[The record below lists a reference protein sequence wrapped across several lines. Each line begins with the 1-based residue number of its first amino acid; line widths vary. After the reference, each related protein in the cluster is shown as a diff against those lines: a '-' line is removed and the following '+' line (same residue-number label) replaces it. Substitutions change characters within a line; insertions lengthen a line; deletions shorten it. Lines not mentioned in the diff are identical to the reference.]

1 MSQQYRS
8 QQAGTAGGF
17 AAQQGAVSGTT
28 SSGFVQQQGVATGA
42 QTVEKEIVK
51 DTIVTE
57 VIREQPRVSQV
68 PSLAFGAQGGETIRA
83 EAVTAPTGVTAPQ
96 RIATG
101 MTVSAGSRMACA
113 LTCAVADLHSSSV
126 CHPTCRRPPRRAQR
140 AS

>member
-1 MSQQYRS
+1 MSQQYNRS
-8 QQAGTAGGF
+8 QQAGAAGTFGG
-17 AAQQGAVSGTT
+17 QQGSTASGT
-28 SSGFVQQQGVATGA
+28 SSGGFVQQQGAIASGS
-42 QTVEKEIVK
+42 QTVEKEVVK

-101 MTVSAGSRMACA
+101 MTVS
-113 LTCAVADLHSSSV
+113 
-126 CHPTCRRPPRRAQR
+126 
-140 AS
+140 